1 MTNQFTSLAP
11 YYDELMSHVPYHKWV
26 DYVLKICKRHKHTPQ
41 RILDCACGTG
51 NVTYE
56 LARRGFEATG
66 VDISQ
71 DMIDIARGKSTFAAP
86 TPRFFQADLSEMN
99 LTPETG
105 YQFDTITCLY
115 DSLNYLTRPE
125 LLQQAFARIRQHILP
140 NGLFI
145 FDMNAPYAFETDMF
159 TQSDLS
165 PSRQLRYDWVAHFD
179 RQTRL
184 CTVDMTY
191 YRRME
196 DGTSLRF
203 QETHCERSYSM
214 IEIVQFL
221 NAAGWQLVESFDSY
235 RLVPPHARS
244 ERWYFVATPRP
255 FVSQ

>member
-11 YYDELMSHVPYHKWV
+11 YYDELMSRVPYHKWV
-26 DYVLKICKRHKHTPQ
+26 DYLLKICKRHQHTPR

-56 LARRGFEATG
+56 LARRGFEVAG

-71 DMIDIARGKSTFAAP
+71 EMVEIARSKSTLTASQ
-86 TPRFFQADLSEMN
+86 PRFFQADLCEMDIAAE
-99 LTPETG
+99 LG
-105 YQFDTITCLY
+105 YQCDTVTCLY
-115 DSLNYLTRPE
+115 DSLNYLTSPE
-125 LLQQAFARIRQHILP
+125 LLQRAFERIRQHVLP
-140 NGLFI
+140 DALFI
-145 FDMNAPYAFETDMF
+145 FDMNSPYAFDTDMF
-159 TQSDLS
+159 TQNDFS
-165 PSRQLRYDWVAHFD
+165 PSRKLRYEWVANYD

-196 DGTSLRF
+196 DNSLMRF

-214 IEIVQFL
+214 IEITQLL
-221 NAAGWQLVESFDSY
+221 NRAGWKLLESFDSY

-244 ERWYFVATPRP
+244 ERWYFVATPQS